1 MLFEYTV
8 LENGLDFIL
17 TAISDLSK
25 TDESALDSKASK
37 RHIKYSLLH
46 LSSGI
51 ELVFKYKLLHKNWAY
66 VFKDMDKAKKERLES
81 GDFVSVGSDVIVK
94 RLENLC
100 DIKLAKNDADI
111 ISTLR
116 RKRNN
121 AEHFSLQDD
130 ISTLKGLIHSCITVL
145 IRIILDHYDTSE
157 FADEERDLLSE
168 IRSSLHKLDLHY
180 GDALAIAQNELDQSG
195 MESEVLTC
203 PQCLEEFLLIDSESY
218 DGYGGAKCSSCSYEA
233 QAEDAARDY
242 ISKVMG
248 VTEHEIATVFGGEI
262 PLYDCPDCN
271 DWSLVFDEANDNA
284 ICFACGL
291 NADCVVLLTCS
302 DCEKRFVCVQ
312 YAGDD
317 SASCPECGEDVPY
330 DEA

>member
-1 MLFEYTV
+1 MGFEYTV

-17 TAISDLSK
+17 AAIGDLSK
-25 TDESALDSKASK
+25 IDEGTLDSNASK

-51 ELVFKYKLLHKNWAY
+51 ELVFKHKLLQGNWAY
-66 VFKDMDKAKKERLES
+66 VFKDMDKAKKENLES
-81 GDFVSVGSDVIVK
+81 GDFVSVGSDIIIK

-100 DIKLAKNDADI
+100 DMKLARNDADI
-111 ISTLR
+111 ISILR

-121 AEHFSLQDD
+121 AEHFSLKDD
-130 ISTLKGLIHSCITVL
+130 ISSLKGLIHNCITVL
-145 IRIILDHYDTSE
+145 IKIILDHYDSGQFT
-157 FADEERDLLSE
+157 DEELDLFSK
-168 IRSSLHKLDLHY
+168 IRSSLHKLDQHY
-180 GDALAIAQNELDQSG
+180 DDALAIAQNELEKSG

-203 PQCLEEFLLIDSESY
+203 PQCLEEFLLIDSDSY

-233 QAEDAARDY
+233 PEEEAARDY

-248 VTEHEIATVFGGEI
+248 VTDYEIAKVFSGEI

-271 DWSLVFDEANDNA
+271 DWSLVFDEPDDNA
-284 ICFACGL
+284 ICFSCGF
-291 NADCVVLLTCS
+291 NENCVVLLTCS
-302 DCEKRFVCVQ
+302 DCEKRFISVQ